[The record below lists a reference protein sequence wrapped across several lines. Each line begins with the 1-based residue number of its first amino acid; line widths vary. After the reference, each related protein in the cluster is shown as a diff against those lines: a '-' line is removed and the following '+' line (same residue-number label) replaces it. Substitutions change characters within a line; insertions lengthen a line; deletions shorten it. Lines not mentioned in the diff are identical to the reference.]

1 MLSLILNRVQ
11 CGQWERLHEMV
22 DGMVA
27 SIDATWFLSSSG
39 QDAYVYSLTPLVAG
53 DGSILPTSILL
64 APVQS

>member
-1 MLSLILNRVQ
+1 
-11 CGQWERLHEMV
+11 MV
-22 DGMVA
+22 DEMVA

-39 QDAYVYSLTPLVAG
+39 QDAYVYYLAPLVAG